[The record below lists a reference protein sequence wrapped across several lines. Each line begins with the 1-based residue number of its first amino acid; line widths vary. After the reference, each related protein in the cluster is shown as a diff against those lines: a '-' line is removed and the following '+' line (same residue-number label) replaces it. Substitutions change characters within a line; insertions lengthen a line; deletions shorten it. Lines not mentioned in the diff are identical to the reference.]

1 MNDTLKNPS
10 RDWVLKLYWPSD
22 AGVQASGERIV
33 VELQD
38 SKGLM
43 LGTLSVPSD
52 QLLQAVAQKL
62 EGYPILSP
70 HGFVSLVSDEI
81 TETLSDRAIAVDQ
94 LVAEA
99 ISPDMLDDEQNV
111 VAMLYELRARL
122 LKSIEYVDQ
131 AHASLQKP
139 PT

>member
-1 MNDTLKNPS
+1 MNDASKNPS
-10 RDWVLKLYWPSD
+10 RDWLLKLYWPSV

-38 SKGLM
+38 SKGIA

-52 QLLQAVAQKL
+52 QLFEAVAQKL

-70 HGFVSLVSDEI
+70 HGFVSLESDELN
-81 TETLSDRAIAVDQ
+81 ETLSNQAIALDQ
-94 LVAEA
+94 LVAKA

-111 VAMLYELRARL
+111 AAMLSELSARL
-122 LKSIEYVDQ
+122 LKSIQHVDQ
-131 AHASLQKP
+131 ALVSLPKP
-139 PT
+139 

>member
-1 MNDTLKNPS
+1 MNDAMKNPS
-10 RDWVLKLYWPSD
+10 GDWALIMHWPSD
-22 AGVQASGERIV
+22 ESLGASGQRVI
-33 VELQD
+33 VELQANKD
-38 SKGLM
+38 LV

-62 EGYPILSP
+62 DGYSILSP

-81 TETLSDRAIAVDQ
+81 TETLSNRAIALDQ

-111 VAMLYELRARL
+111 ETMLAELRARL
-122 LKSIEYVDQ
+122 LKSLEYVNQ
-131 AHASLQKP
+131 AIATLPKS
-139 PT
+139 